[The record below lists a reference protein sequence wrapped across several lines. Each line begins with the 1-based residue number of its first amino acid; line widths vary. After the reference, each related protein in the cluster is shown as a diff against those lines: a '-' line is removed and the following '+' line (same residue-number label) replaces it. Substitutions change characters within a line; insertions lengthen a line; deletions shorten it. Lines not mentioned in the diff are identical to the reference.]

1 MPRAMRCCTSTQR
14 AEGDDDAREKRPR
27 KFTVRFNTADPHQRT
42 VIEILNQQGRYKAQ
56 FLTSAIL
63 HYVHCSQTP
72 DIHGASA
79 VGSEEIER
87 IVYSVLARQQTVPVS
102 QQEVKQTNITQIP
115 ADQSEDGDRD
125 AIFKTL
131 EAFRT
136 K

>member
-1 MPRAMRCCTSTQR
+1 MMMT
-14 AEGDDDAREKRPR
+14 EKKDPG

-42 VIEILNQQGRYKAQ
+42 VIEVLNQQGRYKAQ

-87 IVYSVLARQQTVPVS
+87 IVCSVLARQQTVPIS
-102 QQEVKQTNITQIP
+102 QQAIKQTSIAQMS
-115 ADQSEDGDRD
+115 AGQSEDGDRG
-125 AIFKTL
+125 AIFKTM
-131 EAFRT
+131 EAFRQQ
-136 K
+136 

>member
-1 MPRAMRCCTSTQR
+1 MMMP
-14 AEGDDDAREKRPR
+14 EKKDPG

-42 VIEILNQQGRYKAQ
+42 VIEVLNQQGRYKAQ

-115 ADQSEDGDRD
+115 VGQSEDRDRD

>member
-1 MPRAMRCCTSTQR
+1 MMMT
-14 AEGDDDAREKRPR
+14 EKKDPG

-79 VGSEEIER
+79 IGSDEIER
-87 IVYSVLARQQTVPVS
+87 IVCSVLARQQIVPVS
-102 QQEVKQTNITQIP
+102 QQEVKQANTTKMP
-115 ADQSEDGDRD
+115 TGQSDDGDRD
-125 AIFKTL
+125 AIFKTM
-131 EAFRT
+131 EAF
-136 K
+136 KQQ

>member
-1 MPRAMRCCTSTQR
+1 MMMI
-14 AEGDDDAREKRPR
+14 EKKDPG

-63 HYVHCSQTP
+63 HYIHCSQTP
-72 DIHGASA
+72 DIHGVSA

-87 IVYSVLARQQTVPVS
+87 IVCSVLARQQTVPVS

-115 ADQSEDGDRD
+115 AGQSEDGDRD

>member
-1 MPRAMRCCTSTQR
+1 MRM
-14 AEGDDDAREKRPR
+14 AEKKDPG

-42 VIEILNQQGRYKAQ
+42 VIEVLNQQGRYKAQ

-115 ADQSEDGDRD
+115 AGQSEDGDRD

>member
-1 MPRAMRCCTSTQR
+1 MIMT
-14 AEGDDDAREKRPR
+14 EKKDPG

-42 VIEILNQQGRYKAQ
+42 VIEVLNQQGRYKAQ

-115 ADQSEDGDRD
+115 AGQSEDGDRD

>member
-1 MPRAMRCCTSTQR
+1 MIMT
-14 AEGDDDAREKRPR
+14 EKKDPG

-115 ADQSEDGDRD
+115 VGQSEDRDRD

>member
-1 MPRAMRCCTSTQR
+1 M
-14 AEGDDDAREKRPR
+14 AEKKDPG

-42 VIEILNQQGRYKAQ
+42 VIEVLNQQGRYKAQ

-115 ADQSEDGDRD
+115 AGQSEDGDRD